1 VPGDDAH
8 SLTDAELRTYAA
20 EIAVLG
26 GLAASAECRY
36 ERFRESNVVIAGC
49 GLLLP
54 AVAGALLRM
63 GLARP
68 RGAVV
73 DGPPTDLARLREHL
87 ALLRRNDDRLDL
99 VELDLHDSSAAWR
112 GLAGHLGDAD
122 LVPVA
127 EGSVHDQVKFQ
138 AAMSCPA
145 TKSSRA

>member
-87 ALLRRNDDRLDL
+87 ALLRRNDDRLTW
-99 VELDLHDSSAAWR
+99 SSSTCTTARRPGGGW
-112 GLAGHLGDAD
+112 
-122 LVPVA
+122 
-127 EGSVHDQVKFQ
+127 Q
-138 AAMSCPA
+138 AISAMR
-145 TKSSRA
+145 T